1 MSQVRR
7 VKTGLRCITA
17 LAVFVL
23 IAGCNS
29 QGVRQDATDNGFGA
43 LGDPTSK
50 LAYATALPAATA
62 QEAALRGDVALARGD
77 TKRALFEYLQA
88 LQLGGADPGIL
99 YTVAKIHLLREDRAR
114 AELAL
119 KMVLNVQPEHA
130 GANLELG
137 VLCVHRREFETAE
150 SYLRRSLDEAEV
162 NPRAN
167 NAMGVINDVKGD
179 HAAAR
184 LHFEKAIAAAAQEP
198 TYKNNLAYSYYLDGN
213 LQMAEKWFRQAL
225 MQKPDYSRAW
235 RNLGLVYARTSRYQE
250 ALEAFGKIENV
261 YEAYNDIGYIAMVNE
276 RYDDAQRFFEE
287 AIRLSPIYY
296 ELAGRNAE
304 RLGVMRGTAPAVR

>member
-62 QEAALRGDVALARGD
+62 QEVALRGDVALVRGD

-167 NAMGVINDVKGD
+167 NAMGVINDVKGTTLR
-179 HAAAR
+179 HGYTSKRPLPRRPRSQPIRTISLIPTTWTAICRWPRNGSAR
-184 LHFEKAIAAAAQEP
+184 
-198 TYKNNLAYSYYLDGN
+198 
-213 LQMAEKWFRQAL
+213 R
-225 MQKPDYSRAW
+225 
-235 RNLGLVYARTSRYQE
+235 
-250 ALEAFGKIENV
+250 
-261 YEAYNDIGYIAMVNE
+261 
-276 RYDDAQRFFEE
+276 
-287 AIRLSPIYY
+287 
-296 ELAGRNAE
+296 
-304 RLGVMRGTAPAVR
+304 